1 MQGRPCTPGMSAEPG
16 IQVTSMTCV
25 VPDFASRVTRLK
37 NISYT
42 IRVGAAPGPDL
53 TNGALTL
60 DMKPN
65 PVFSE
70 DGSAIA
76 DSEVGG
82 LLFITVSAILSGLM
96 LLPFCLFVFLSVNSL
111 QQCSIYML

>member
-1 MQGRPCTPGMSAEPG
+1 MSTEPG
-16 IQVTSMTCV
+16 INGTSMTCV
-25 VPDFASRVTRLK
+25 VPNITSFTSSVSGLK

-65 PVFSE
+65 PVFTE
-70 DGSAIA
+70 DGSAIE
-76 DSEVGG
+76 DNQFSGG
-82 LLFITVSAILSGLM
+82 LLTLIVSSILHPS
-96 LLPFCLFVFLSVNSL
+96 CAV
-111 QQCSIYML
+111 

>member
-1 MQGRPCTPGMSAEPG
+1 MQGGPCTLGVSADPGNNG
-16 IQVTSMTCV
+16 IGMTCV
-25 VPDFASRVTRLK
+25 VPNFTSTVIGLK

-53 TNGALTL
+53 TNEVLTL

-65 PVFSE
+65 PVFAE

-76 DSEVGG
+76 DSQLGS
-82 LLFITVSAILSGLM
+82 LLFITVSAILS
-96 LLPFCLFVFLSVNSL
+96 
-111 QQCSIYML
+111 